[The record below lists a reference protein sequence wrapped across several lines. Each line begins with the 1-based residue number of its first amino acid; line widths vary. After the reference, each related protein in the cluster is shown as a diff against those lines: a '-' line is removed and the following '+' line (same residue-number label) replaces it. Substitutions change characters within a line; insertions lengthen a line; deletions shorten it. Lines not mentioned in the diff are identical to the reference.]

1 MRAVAPLGLRSG
13 PTDLAL
19 WCLPLG
25 WTLRTSSGGS
35 WVLCSP
41 GRPSWLCPAPPGSC
55 RPSAWRWSPQ
65 AHASPTDAP
74 CCLIVSDAM
83 SCRGTL
89 SLAHVHKAGAPLP
102 RPLRL
107 LSGGRYF
114 WSKARCCVAQSA
126 LGEGVQPLP
135 TRGTGAATA
144 GPEPRK
150 WSGGMWGAESMGR
163 SSSLALRAGRG
174 ALAPCPPAGS
184 VRGKDP
190 GAGRHILSSGK
201 SCPSQILFPA

>member
-1 MRAVAPLGLRSG
+1 MLGRWVHLLPCGRSCFLRLWGLGGLGPRGCLVRAVAPLGLRSG

-41 GRPSWLCPAPPGSC
+41 GRPSRLCPTPPGSC

-114 WSKARCCVAQSA
+114 WSKARCCVAQLA

-163 SSSLALRAGRG
+163 SSSLALRAG
-174 ALAPCPPAGS
+174 
-184 VRGKDP
+184 
-190 GAGRHILSSGK
+190 
-201 SCPSQILFPA
+201 